1 MGFLL
6 GDDKMDVRMTLVLP
20 VNNGAG
26 PELAMRLLHKNHEDN
41 LKYGKWLRCL
51 VSRFVAKN

>member
-1 MGFLL
+1 M